1 MSAEDIRD
9 DQDEELS
16 PHVHST
22 ASQSHVVPPGS
33 TAAPE
38 ALLLP
43 FSISN
48 SGALYGAVQ
57 LQLFQ
62 QPYDAIHQGLRD
74 CCYLLE
80 ALGPQHCAS
89 QPIAPGQ
96 DGKRCS
102 EGQVSQ
108 AHCPEILDDVTPV
121 NIGTS
126 CSSR

>member
-1 MSAEDIRD
+1 MCCRKA
-9 DQDEELS
+9 L
-16 PHVHST
+16 HSVT
-22 ASQSHVVPPGS
+22 KPRGSLPPGG
-33 TAAPE
+33 TAALE

-43 FSISN
+43 FSISISN

-57 LQLFQ
+57 LQLIQ
-62 QPYDAIHQGLRD
+62 QPDDGIHQGLRD

-80 ALGPQHCAS
+80 ALGPQHYAS